1 MAKKRKRRPRAV
13 PAQAGSGRPAER
25 STAGAGDG
33 GSGRAAGERDRRP
46 GGGAGGGAG
55 GGGGASA
62 GQGGARSA
70 RKEEARQQRDRIRR
84 QASRRR
90 RTRQGGIALVAV
102 IIVGVVVY
110 LIVSNNSQTSTP
122 NAQPGQLTGL
132 NDGPPPWPAEINGLY
147 QRLQAIGLPPQAV
160 EGQGLHSDQHLDIYV
175 DGQPV
180 QIPQS
185 IGIPPGYKADPGTTP
200 TDFISILHTHDT
212 SGIVHVEAPSV
223 TQYTLG
229 EFFDVWG
236 VKFTPQCLG
245 SLCETK
251 NKKIEVYVNGK
262 LQTGDPTKVAFSLE
276 PLSQEIVLTYGTKAE
291 VPNPIPSQ
299 IPGA

>member
-13 PAQAGSGRPAER
+13 PAQAAAARQAE
-25 STAGAGDG
+25 
-33 GSGRAAGERDRRP
+33 RRP
-46 GGGAGGGAG
+46 GGEGGRREEPQRPPRAGAGA
-55 GGGGASA
+55 AEP
-62 GQGGARSA
+62 GQAPRAA
-70 RKEEARQQRDRIRR
+70 RKEEARHQRDRIRR
-84 QASRRR
+84 QVSRRR
-90 RTRQGGIALVAV
+90 RMRQGGIALAAIVLVAV
-102 IIVGVVVY
+102 VAF
-110 LIVSNNSQTSTP
+110 LIYSNSSQTSAP
-122 NAQPGQLTGL
+122 KAQPDQLTGL
-132 NDGPPPWPAEINGLY
+132 NTGPPPWPAKLDGLY

-180 QIPQS
+180 QIPQG
-185 IGIPPGYKADPGTTP
+185 IGIPPGYRGDPGTTS

-251 NKKIEVYVNGK
+251 DKKIQVYVNGK
-262 LQTGDPTKVAFSLE
+262 LQTGDPTKIAFSLE
-276 PLSQEIVLTYGTKAE
+276 PLSQEIVLSYGTKAE
-291 VPNPIPSQ
+291 LPNPIPSQ

>member
-13 PAQAGSGRPAER
+13 PAQAG
-25 STAGAGDG
+25 
-33 GSGRAAGERDRRP
+33 AARQSERRP
-46 GGGAGGGAG
+46 GGEGRRREEPQRPPR
-55 GGGGASA
+55 ASA
-62 GQGGARSA
+62 GAAEAGQAPRAA
-70 RKEEARQQRDRIRR
+70 RKEEARHQRDRIRR
-84 QASRRR
+84 QVSRRR
-90 RTRQGGIALVAV
+90 RMRQGGIALAAIVLIAVVAF
-102 IIVGVVVY
+102 
-110 LIVSNNSQTSTP
+110 LIYSNNSQTSAP
-122 NAQPGQLTGL
+122 KAQPDQLTGL
-132 NDGPPPWPAEINGLY
+132 STSPPPWPAKVDGLY
-147 QRLQAIGLPPQAV
+147 QRLQAIGLPPQGE
-160 EGQGLHSDQHLDIYV
+160 EGQGLHSDQHLDIYA

-180 QIPQS
+180 QIPAS
-185 IGIPPGYKADPGTTP
+185 IGIPPGYVAGGEPTS

-251 NKKIEVYVNGK
+251 DKKIQVYVNGK

-276 PLSQEIVLTYGTKAE
+276 PLSQEIVLSYGTKAE
-291 VPNPIPSQ
+291 LPNPIPSQ

>member
-1 MAKKRKRRPRAV
+1 MAKKRKPRRRAV
-13 PAQAGSGRPAER
+13 PAQAGAGRPAER
-25 STAGAGDG
+25 SGAGAGEG
-33 GSGRAAGERDRRP
+33 ARGEAEQRDRRP
-46 GGGAGGGAG
+46 ENARRG

-62 GQGGARSA
+62 GPARSA

-90 RTRQGGIALVAV
+90 RTRQGGIALAA
-102 IIVGVVVY
+102 IVLVGLVVY
-110 LIVSNNSQTSTP
+110 LIANNGGTSTP
-122 NAQPGQLTGL
+122 KAQPGQITGL
-132 NDGPPPWPAEINGLY
+132 NEGPPPWPAELNGLY

-180 QIPQS
+180 EIPQG
-185 IGIPPGYKADPGTTP
+185 IGIPPGYRADPGTTS

-212 SGIVHVEAPSV
+212 SGIVHVEAPEV

-236 VKFTPQCLG
+236 VKFTPKCLG

-251 NKKIEVYVNGK
+251 DKKIEVYVNGK
-262 LQTGDPTKVAFSLE
+262 LQTGDPTKDAFSLQ
-276 PLSQEIVLTYGTKAE
+276 PL
-291 VPNPIPSQ
+291 
-299 IPGA
+299 

>member
-1 MAKKRKRRPRAV
+1 MAKKRKRRPRTE
-13 PAQAGSGRPAER
+13 PAQAGAGRPPER
-25 STAGAGDG
+25 SAAGATDG
-33 GSGRAAGERDRRP
+33 GRGKAAEERPRP
-46 GGGAGGGAG
+46 RPDGARGGGAAP
-55 GGGGASA
+55 A

-84 QASRRR
+84 KVSRRR
-90 RTRQGGIALVAV
+90 RTRQAGIALAVVALVAV
-102 IIVGVVVY
+102 VAFLVF
-110 LIVSNNSQTSTP
+110 NNNQTSTP
-122 NAQPGQLTGL
+122 KAQPGQLTGL
-132 NDGPPPWPAEINGLY
+132 NDGPPPWPVEINGLY

-175 DGQPV
+175 DGQPI
-180 QIPQS
+180 QIPQGV
-185 IGIPPGYKADPGTTP
+185 GIPPGYKADPGTTP

-245 SLCETK
+245 NLCETK
-251 NKKIEVYVNGK
+251 DKTIEVFVNGK
-262 LQTGDPTKVAFSLE
+262 LQTGDPTKVSFSLE
-276 PLSQEIVLTYGTKAE
+276 PLSQEIVLAYGTKAE
-291 VPNPIPSQ
+291 LPNPIPSQ
-299 IPGA
+299 IPNA

>member
-13 PAQAGSGRPAER
+13 PAQAGAGRPAER

-33 GSGRAAGERDRRP
+33 GSGRAADERDRRP
-46 GGGAGGGAG
+46 GGG
-55 GGGGASA
+55 GGGGAPG

-90 RTRQGGIALVAV
+90 RTRQGGIALVAIV
-102 IIVGVVVY
+102 LVGVVVY
-110 LIVSNNSQTSTP
+110 LVVNNNSQTSTP
-122 NAQPGQLTGL
+122 KAQPGQLTGL
-132 NDGPPPWPAEINGLY
+132 SKGPPPWPVEINGLY

-236 VKFTPQCLG
+236 VRFTPQCLG
-245 SLCETK
+245 NLCETK
-251 NKKIEVYVNGK
+251 NKKIEVFVNGK

-291 VPNPIPSQ
+291 LPNPIPSQ
-299 IPGA
+299 MPGA

>member
-1 MAKKRKRRPRAV
+1 MAKKRKQRRPRTV
-13 PAQAGSGRPAER
+13 PAQAGAARPADR
-25 STAGAGDG
+25 QAGGEG
-33 GSGRAAGERDRRP
+33 GRREERDSGPSRGSADGPAGP
-46 GGGAGGGAG
+46 GQAPRA
-55 GGGGASA
+55 
-62 GQGGARSA
+62 A

-84 QASRRR
+84 QVSRRR
-90 RTRQGGIALVAV
+90 RTRQGGIALVAIV
-102 IIVGVVVY
+102 LVGVIAY
-110 LIVSNNSQTSTP
+110 LVSNNSQTSTP
-122 NAQPGQLTGL
+122 KAQPDQLTGL
-132 NDGPPPWPAEINGLY
+132 STGPPPWPAKLDGLY

-175 DGQPV
+175 DGRPV
-180 QIPQS
+180 QIPQG
-185 IGIPPGYKADPGTTP
+185 IGIPPGYRGDPGTTP

-212 SGIVHVEAPSV
+212 SGTVHVEAPSV

-251 NKKIEVYVNGK
+251 DKKIEVYVNGK
-262 LQTGDPTKVAFSLE
+262 LQTGDPTKVSFSLE

-291 VPNPIPSQ
+291 LPNPIPSQ